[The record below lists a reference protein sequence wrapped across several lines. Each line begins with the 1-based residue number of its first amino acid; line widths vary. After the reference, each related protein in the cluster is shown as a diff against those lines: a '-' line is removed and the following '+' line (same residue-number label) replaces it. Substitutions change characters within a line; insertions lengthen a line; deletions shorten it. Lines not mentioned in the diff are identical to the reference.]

1 MDFLGLYIISMA
13 SITFGYI
20 LAETLSETNLIK
32 LIGAKTSKI
41 TKLGIH
47 PALTPVP
54 ALYLVSPRVAHANAS
69 ALLKEGLIEPIDL
82 YIAILASNLSLR
94 VMYIYR
100 YYLPVLLPLLGIV
113 TLYFIGLRILFDFLL
128 VFVVLMIGRKRYRG
142 VKVNGENNKI
152 KLNFSKKAFK
162 KGLIKGLKASL
173 NFALRFTPL
182 FLLVVFMLKSSISD
196 KIALALSPILEK
208 LGLDSLG
215 ITYITTAIF
224 SLRAAYGIAK
234 VMLSYNYPMQK
245 VLGCMFLGNGLFV
258 LLNES
263 WVRILPFYSGLYPR
277 EVTLRLLFL
286 QAGLSSLYNIFLAI
300 VLLKL

>member
-1 MDFLGLYIISMA
+1 MISIA
-13 SITFGYI
+13 SITLGYI
-20 LAETLSETNLIK
+20 LAETLSETNLIR
-32 LIGAKTSKI
+32 LIGVKTAKI
-41 TKLGIH
+41 AKLGIH

-69 ALLKEGLIEPIDL
+69 ALLKEERIEPVDL

-94 VMYIYR
+94 IMYVYR

-128 VFVVLMIGRKRYRG
+128 VFVVLMIGRRRYKG
-142 VKVNGENNKI
+142 EKVNSENNKI

-173 NFALRFTPL
+173 KFVSRFTPL
-182 FLLVVFMLKSSISD
+182 FLLVVSMLKSGASER
-196 KIALALSPILEK
+196 LTLLLFPILGS

-215 ITYITTAIF
+215 MTYITTAVF
-224 SLRAAYGIAK
+224 SPRAAYGIAK
-234 VMLSYNYPMQK
+234 VMLGYNYPMQK

-277 EVTLRLLFL
+277 EVTLRLLLL
-286 QAGLSSLYNIFLAI
+286 QAGLPSTYNILLGI
-300 VLLKL
+300 LLLKL

>member
-1 MDFLGLYIISMA
+1 MISIA

-20 LAETLSETNLIK
+20 LAEILSETNLIR
-32 LIGAKTSKI
+32 LIGAKTAKI
-41 TKLGIH
+41 AKFGIH

-128 VFVVLMIGRKRYRG
+128 VFVVLTIGRRRYKG
-142 VKVNGENNKI
+142 MKSGEGNNKI
-152 KLNFSKKAFK
+152 KLDFSRRAIK
-162 KGLIKGLKASL
+162 KGIAGGVKASL
-173 NFALRFTPL
+173 KFVLRFTPL
-182 FLLVVFMLKSSISD
+182 FLLVVFMLKSGASER
-196 KIALALSPILEK
+196 LTLLLSPILGT
-208 LGLDSLG
+208 LGLDSLEV
-215 ITYITTAIF
+215 TYITTAVF
-224 SLRAAYGIAK
+224 SPRAAYGIAK
-234 VMLSYNYPMQK
+234 VMLGYNYPMQK

-277 EVTLRLLFL
+277 EVTLRLLLL
-286 QAGLSSLYNIFLAI
+286 QAGLPSTYNILLGI
-300 VLLKL
+300 LLLKL

>member
-1 MDFLGLYIISMA
+1 MDFLKLYIISMA

-32 LIGAKTSKI
+32 LIGTKTSKI
-41 TKLGIH
+41 AKLGIH

-82 YIAILASNLSLR
+82 YIAILASNLPLR

-128 VFVVLMIGRKRYRG
+128 VFVVLMIGRRRYKG
-142 VKVNGENNKI
+142 VKLNGENNKI
-152 KLNFSKKAFK
+152 KLNFSRKAFK

-173 NFALRFTPL
+173 NFAL
-182 FLLVVFMLKSSISD
+182 
-196 KIALALSPILEK
+196 
-208 LGLDSLG
+208 
-215 ITYITTAIF
+215 
-224 SLRAAYGIAK
+224 SLRLFSSW
-234 VMLSYNYPMQK
+234 LS
-245 VLGCMFLGNGLFV
+245 LC
-258 LLNES
+258 
-263 WVRILPFYSGLYPR
+263 
-277 EVTLRLLFL
+277 
-286 QAGLSSLYNIFLAI
+286 LSQVSQIR
-300 VLLKL
+300 